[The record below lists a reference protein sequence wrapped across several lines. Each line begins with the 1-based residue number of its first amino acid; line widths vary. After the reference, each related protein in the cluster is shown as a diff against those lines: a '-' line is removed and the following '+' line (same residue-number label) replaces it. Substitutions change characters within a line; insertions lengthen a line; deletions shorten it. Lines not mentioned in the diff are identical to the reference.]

1 VELKGFLFTSPLLT
15 RDTVFMGN
23 YSGLP
28 AASIEESR
36 REETSIVTMKIEIST
51 QKRYLHV

>member
-1 VELKGFLFTSPLLT
+1 
-15 RDTVFMGN
+15 MGN

-28 AASIEESR
+28 AAGSGESR
-36 REETSIVTMKIEIST
+36 REEISIVTMKIEIST

>member
-1 VELKGFLFTSPLLT
+1 
-15 RDTVFMGN
+15 MGN

-28 AASIEESR
+28 AAGIEESR

>member
-1 VELKGFLFTSPLLT
+1 
-15 RDTVFMGN
+15 MGN

-28 AASIEESR
+28 AAGSEESR
-36 REETSIVTMKIEIST
+36 REETSIVTMKIEINI